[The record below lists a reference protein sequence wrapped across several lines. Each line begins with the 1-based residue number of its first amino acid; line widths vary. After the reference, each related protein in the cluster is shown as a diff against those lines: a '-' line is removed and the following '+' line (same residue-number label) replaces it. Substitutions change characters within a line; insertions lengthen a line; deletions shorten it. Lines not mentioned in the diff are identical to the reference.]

1 MSDSEAETREVEMVD
16 AVEEQEQQEERTKM
30 NGGDAHSEDDTSVAS
45 AKSKPDDDH
54 VDGADHVMTSGH
66 ITPDDPERKTDDE
79 EQDIASTS
87 VSDEPKPSIAAP
99 LNVPLLNG
107 HSEHPIPSVETDE
120 PAADE
125 QQPEPSNAH
134 MKSPAVE
141 TRPSHKA
148 SGSPNRQ
155 RSNVPNNNRHSEMDS
170 IKRDKEI
177 ARVMEVIKEVSPEA
191 LQQVL
196 RKNWRLFL
204 FEGYAEDHV
213 AFILRV
219 RITFVRTL
227 LSPLP
232 NVQSHLAT
240 FEFGISC
247 PFPPHNSQNT
257 KLTAHRLGSKTQTST
272 SSSGFSR
279 TIAFS
284 KIPFKLWL
292 V

>member
-1 MSDSEAETREVEMVD
+1 MPDSETETREVEMVD
-16 AVEEQEQQEERTKM
+16 AVEEEEQQGRQTKM

-45 AKSKPDDDH
+45 AKSKPDEDH
-54 VDGADHVMTSGH
+54 VDGDDHVMTNDH
-66 ITPDDPERKTDDE
+66 ITPHEPERKTDVE
-79 EQDIASTS
+79 EQDIASTP
-87 VSDEPKPSIAAP
+87 VSDGPKPSIAAP
-99 LNVPLLNG
+99 LNVPLLNGHSEQPITLNVPIGNG

-125 QQPEPSNAH
+125 QQPEPLNVH

-148 SGSPNRQ
+148 SGSPNR
-155 RSNVPNNNRHSEMDS
+155 RRNNVPNNNGHSEIDS
-170 IKRDKEI
+170 IKRDEEI

-219 RITFVRTL
+219 CITFARTL
-227 LSPLP
+227 LSLLP
-232 NVQSHLAT
+232 NVQVILRHLNS
-240 FEFGISC
+240 EF
-247 PFPPHNSQNT
+247 P
-257 KLTAHRLGSKTQTST
+257 AHFLPIIAKTRS
-272 SSSGFSR
+272 
-279 TIAFS
+279 
-284 KIPFKLWL
+284 
-292 V
+292 